1 MPAPPATAGA
11 MSPLP
16 VTVNVP
22 APVLKPSVPAGR
34 PSFPPPTFRPT
45 HAPPCQVRPTWSKT
59 PVAALGP
66 PLMLASLAEVC
77 RYGGDV
83 ANKPTW
89 AVAGRPVRVAV
100 PTRVQCVPSAES

>member
-1 MPAPPATAGA
+1 VTPMPAPPATAGA

-22 APVLKPSVPAGR
+22 APAPALKPSVPAGR

-45 HAPPCQVRPTWSKT
+45 HAPPRQVRPTWSKT

-77 RYGGDV
+77 R
-83 ANKPTW
+83 
-89 AVAGRPVRVAV
+89 
-100 PTRVQCVPSAES
+100 